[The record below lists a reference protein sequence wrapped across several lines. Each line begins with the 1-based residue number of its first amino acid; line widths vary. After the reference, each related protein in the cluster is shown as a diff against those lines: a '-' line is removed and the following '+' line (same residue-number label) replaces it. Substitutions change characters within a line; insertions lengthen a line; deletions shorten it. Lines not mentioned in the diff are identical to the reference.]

1 MNERPFQKLPG
12 CRASA
17 FTELDAPALQP
28 LPVQPYELARFKAVT
43 VHIDY
48 HIEID
53 KHRYSV
59 PHALV
64 GLKLDARITAGAVE
78 LLHRGRRVASHARN
92 DRVGGYT
99 TAVEHMPAA
108 HRAHLEW
115 TPQRLIHWGQ
125 QIGGATGALVARLL
139 QEQRHPEHGYRA
151 CLGLLSL
158 SRRYGRD
165 RLEAACALAL
175 ELGVHRYRHV
185 RDILI
190 NNRDR
195 AAATTPV
202 EWVSPSHAHVRGS
215 SYYQ

>member
-1 MNERPFQKLPG
+1 
-12 CRASA
+12 
-17 FTELDAPALQP
+17 
-28 LPVQPYELARFKAVT
+28 
-43 VHIDY
+43 
-48 HIEID
+48 
-53 KHRYSV
+53 
-59 PHALV
+59 
-64 GLKLDARITAGAVE
+64 
-78 LLHRGRRVASHARN
+78 
-92 DRVGGYT
+92 
-99 TAVEHMPAA
+99 MPAA

-125 QIGGATGALVARLL
+125 QIGAATGVLVTRLL

-158 SRRYGRD
+158 SRRYGRE

-195 AAATTPV
+195 AAVATPAD
-202 EWVSPSHAHVRGS
+202 WISPSHAHVRGPG
-215 SYYQ
+215 YYQ